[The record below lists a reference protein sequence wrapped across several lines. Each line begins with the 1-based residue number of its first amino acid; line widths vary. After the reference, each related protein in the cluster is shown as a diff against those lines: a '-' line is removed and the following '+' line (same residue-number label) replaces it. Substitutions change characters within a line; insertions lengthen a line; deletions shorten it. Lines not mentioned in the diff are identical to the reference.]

1 MGPEEGIGS
10 ILLPITPSMELGGER
25 EGTIIGGAHRGG
37 RGSAAAAVVAA
48 LKLTGEYMKFE
59 VTICKVEKQNRKAL
73 H

>member
-1 MGPEEGIGS
+1 
-10 ILLPITPSMELGGER
+10 MELGGER

-59 VTICKVEKQNRKAL
+59 VTICKVGKENRKAL